1 MSLIEKF
8 TQKTTKLAEDNLES
22 PQIYSKKEEQEN
34 RVNLANNVDEINKIV
49 TILYFSIVPVLYF
62 IICTAQRLT

>member
-1 MSLIEKF
+1 MSPIEKF
-8 TQKTTKLAEDNLES
+8 TQKTTELAESNLES
-22 PQIYSKKEEQEN
+22 PQIYAKKEKQKN
-34 RVNLANNVDEINKIV
+34 RVNLANNVDEINKIS

>member
-1 MSLIEKF
+1 MSPIEKF

-22 PQIYSKKEEQEN
+22 SQIHAKKEEQNN

-49 TILYFSIVPVLYF
+49 TTLYFSIVPVLYF

>member
-1 MSLIEKF
+1 MSPIEKI
-8 TQKTTKLAEDNLES
+8 TQKTTKLAENNLES
-22 PQIYSKKEEQEN
+22 PQIYAKKEEQKK

>member
-1 MSLIEKF
+1 MSPIEKF

-22 PQIYSKKEEQEN
+22 PQIYAKKEEQKN

-49 TILYFSIVPVLYF
+49 TITIQTTTTFHIF
-62 IICTAQRLT
+62 IKTF

>member
-1 MSLIEKF
+1 MSPIEKF
-8 TQKTTKLAEDNLES
+8 TQKRTELAESNLES
-22 PQIYSKKEEQEN
+22 PQIYAKKEKQKN